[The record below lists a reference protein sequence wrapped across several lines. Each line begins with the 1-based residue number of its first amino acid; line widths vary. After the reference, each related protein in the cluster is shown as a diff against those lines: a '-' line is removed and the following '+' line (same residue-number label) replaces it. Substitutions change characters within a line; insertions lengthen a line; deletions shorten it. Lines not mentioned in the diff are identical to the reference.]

1 MYAIILLIASITST
15 IVWYKY
21 RDGKYSL
28 QTLVL
33 ILWAS
38 TIMSMVDKAYASI
51 VEGEKFVEATPEN
64 MVLGIVLVA
73 SAIALWLIHLV
84 YARIRLKF

>member
-51 VEGEKFVEATPEN
+51 VEGEEFVEATPEN
-64 MVLGIVLVA
+64 MVLGIVLVS

-84 YARIRLKF
+84 YTRIRLKF